1 MLCRV
6 RTLLGRGAGASSRQK
21 QRLRLELCF
30 STASRPRRAGPV
42 PSHAEPRQAMSMLH
56 VLLMIWLATDEAV
69 GSQSR
74 IKNPRNLIPNS
85 PVSVQKPKF
94 KTQVARNGVLITV
107 QRQVFRAVGDQPMAL
122 EPGGPRFA
130 IC

>member
-1 MLCRV
+1 MLQAVESSGFALSC
-6 RTLLGRGAGASSRQK
+6 AS
-21 QRLRLELCF
+21 QRLRDHKELVL
-30 STASRPRRAGPV
+30 RPV
-42 PSHAEPRQAMSMLH
+42 MLSHAEPRQAMSMLH
-56 VLLMIWLATDEAV
+56 VLHVLLMIWLADEAV

-74 IKNPRNLIPNS
+74 INFKKCNS
-85 PVSVQKPKF
+85 KF
-94 KTQVARNGVLITV
+94 SGFRSKTKIQDSQVARNGVLIIV

>member
-1 MLCRV
+1 MLQAVKSSGFALSCASQRLRDHEELVLCRV
-6 RTLLGRGAGASSRQK
+6 ML
-21 QRLRLELCF
+21 
-30 STASRPRRAGPV
+30 
-42 PSHAEPRQAMSMLH
+42 SHAEPRQAMSMLH